1 VLVSVCVRD
10 CGRLHDLTIAS
21 NNQELVV
28 LVDVVYLDVR
38 ESSDYLLLRGKV
50 GALLELEVAY
60 RARQGE
66 VTVDTAEVDEA
77 TCCLDTGLLGCD
89 MLELSGYS
97 TWFFSPSFCGLW
109 SNESGF
115 ARPLTPRTVRESPA
129 LPYVCE
135 RA

>member
-1 VLVSVCVRD
+1 VRD

-60 RARQGE
+60 RTR
-66 VTVDTAEVDEA
+66 
-77 TCCLDTGLLGCD
+77 LGCD
-89 MLELSGYS
+89 MLVLSGYS